1 MPNAMRTW
9 AVVAPGV
16 FVLLWSTGF
25 VGARMGLPY
34 AEPFTFLAHRFV
46 ILTVVLS
53 AIALLWRAP
62 WPKTLREA
70 GHIAI
75 VGLLIHGSYLG
86 GVFWAISHGVHAA
99 VAALIVGVQPVLTA
113 IAAGPYLGEKISLR
127 QWSGLLIGFC
137 GVALVVG
144 DDIGRGGSSAVGVL
158 ACIVSLTGIT
168 LGTLYQKRHAQGMDL
183 RSGSAIQFAAASVP
197 IVVLSLVFEEGHIE
211 WTGEFIFALGWLIV
225 VLSLGAMTLL
235 YMLIRQGAAS
245 KVASLFYLVP
255 PVVALEAWI
264 LFDETLKPGDIIGM
278 AAAMIAVA
286 LVLHTGKKDQNS
298 SSS

>member
-1 MPNAMRTW
+1 MSNAMRAWTV
-9 AVVAPGV
+9 AAPGI

-25 VGARMGLPY
+25 VGARLGLPY

-53 AIALLWRAP
+53 LIAVLGRAA
-62 WPKTLREA
+62 WPKSLSEA
-70 GHIAI
+70 GHIAV

-86 GVFWAISHGVHAA
+86 GVFWAISQGVPAA

-113 IAAGPYLGEKISLR
+113 VAAGPYLGEKISAR
-127 QWSGLLIGFC
+127 QWTGLLIGFG

-144 DDIGRGGSSAVGVL
+144 DDLGAGGGSAIGIG
-158 ACIVSLTGIT
+158 ACLISLLGIT

-183 RSGSAIQFAAASVP
+183 RSGSALQFAAAAVP
-197 IVVLSLVFEEGHIE
+197 MMALSLALENGHID

-235 YMLIRQGAAS
+235 YVLIRQGAAS

-255 PVVALEAWI
+255 PVVALEAWV
-264 LFDETLKPGDIIGM
+264 LFDETLDPGDLIGM
-278 AAAMIAVA
+278 AVAMTAVA
-286 LVLHTGKKDQNS
+286 LVLHGGRKG
-298 SSS
+298 